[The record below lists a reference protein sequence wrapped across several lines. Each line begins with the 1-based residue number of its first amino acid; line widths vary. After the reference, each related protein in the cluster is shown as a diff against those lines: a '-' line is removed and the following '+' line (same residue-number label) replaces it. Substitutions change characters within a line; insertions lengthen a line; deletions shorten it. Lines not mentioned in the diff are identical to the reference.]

1 MIFFLKLLV
10 SWFPYEKTLP
20 TSAEI
25 IFAEKQKLRV
35 PRDHRAAR
43 SQRHGMTAG
52 FAKFSPMDYSPG
64 MSASRLSVLFGI
76 IFMFAAAPVLR
87 ADRLDLQNGDRYF
100 GRVISISGDSVVL
113 ESDVLGK
120 ITVPRKNVTGLLF
133 GTNTAA
139 MMPGTNAAQSS
150 VLTNLSAVPL
160 SSLAGT
166 NADMAALLRNL
177 DVKTNSILQIREKML
192 AGSPEATG
200 KFDDMVNGLLSG
212 QLSVDDIRREA
223 KSSADQLR
231 ELKREIGPDAG
242 DSVDAYLSVL
252 DHFLAETDTADTEP
266 TNAAPAAPASQS
278 IMQASHP
285 APGH

>member
-1 MIFFLKLLV
+1 MGY
-10 SWFPYEKTLP
+10 P
-20 TSAEI
+20 
-25 IFAEKQKLRV
+25 
-35 PRDHRAAR
+35 
-43 SQRHGMTAG
+43 
-52 FAKFSPMDYSPG
+52 PG
-64 MSASRLSVLFGI
+64 MSARHLSVLFGI
-76 IFMFAAAPVLR
+76 IFMFAAAPGLR
-87 ADRLDLQNGDRYF
+87 ADRLDMKNGDRYF

-120 ITVPRKNVTGLLF
+120 ITVPRKNVTSLLF

-139 MMPGTNAAQSS
+139 MMPGTNAAQAS

-166 NADMAALLRNL
+166 NSDMAAMLRNL
-177 DVKTNSILQIREKML
+177 DVSTNSILQIRQKML

-200 KFDDMVNGLLSG
+200 KFDDMVNGLMSG

-231 ELKREIGPDAG
+231 DLKRELGPDAG
-242 DSVDAYLSVL
+242 DSVDAYLAVL
-252 DHFLAETDTADTEP
+252 DHFLAEADTVVAEP

-285 APGH
+285 ATLSAPGH